1 VLELVPWRVD
11 LRLGHRQLH
20 DVVRAT
26 STMSTPTCLALP
38 IWLLA
43 GLVGCEDE
51 AARTGADPGDG
62 RATEGEGEGERQEGE
77 GGDEGEAEGEPGGT
91 EGEGEGPIQEGQ
103 GELEP
108 VCTFGQDQTCNDSP
122 LVSSLWGRCNED
134 GTCSCFDG
142 TEVADNRDDRG
153 AELSL
158 ALPG

>member
-1 VLELVPWRVD
+1 
-11 LRLGHRQLH
+11 
-20 DVVRAT
+20 
-26 STMSTPTCLALP
+26 MSTPTCLALP